1 MDESKTEGSD
11 STELRAEGLLFF
23 FIIVIINNNNNNNNN
38 NDNNNILI
46 INIICLGCIK
56 QRPNDLKWSNIAD
69 TNELE

>member
-11 STELRAEGLLFF
+11 STELRAEGLLLLF
-23 FIIVIINNNNNNNNN
+23 FIIVIINNNNNNN
-38 NDNNNILI
+38 NNNILI

-56 QRPNDLKWSNIAD
+56 QRPNDLKWSTIAD